1 MGRHSLEG
9 EATQVRYPW
18 RAMVRTVFQ
27 LVVGLAA
34 ALPMIVAST
43 GIPST
48 AAGIGAA
55 LAISATI
62 TRLMSV
68 PAINAAL
75 AIWAPWLAAEPR
87 AGGDL

>member
-1 MGRHSLEG
+1 MTASH
-9 EATQVRYPW
+9 EADASQVRYPW
-18 RAMVRTVFQ
+18 RAVVRTVFQ

-34 ALPMIVAST
+34 ALPMIVATS
-43 GIPST
+43 GLPAT

-62 TRLMSV
+62 TRVMSV
-68 PAINAAL
+68 PAVNAAL

>member
-9 EATQVRYPW
+9 EATQVRHPW

-43 GIPST
+43 GLPAT

-62 TRLMSV
+62 TRLMSL
-68 PAINAAL
+68 PAVNAAL
-75 AIWAPWLAAEPR
+75 QLWVPWLAADPR